1 MMTTQVIT
9 DIVTQPVTIVPK
21 GKASMVKNL
30 IAQYR
35 QLGEEE
41 QKIQQSRAA
50 VRELLVKMF
59 EEGTSEM
66 VIGNSRVATFT
77 KETRVLLNTDL
88 IKNNFPYEKFS
99 DFYVESE
106 AKVFRLTREAKVLS

>member
-1 MMTTQVIT
+1 MTTQVIE
-9 DIVTQPVTIVPK
+9 DVAVQPATVVPK

-41 QKIQQSRAA
+41 LKIQQSRAA

-66 VIGNSRVATFT
+66 VIGKSRVATFT

-88 IKNNFPYEKFS
+88 IKKSFPQEKFS
-99 DFYVESE
+99 DFYVTSV
-106 AKVFRLTREAKVLS
+106 ASVFRLTREAKALD